1 MIVGACRTL
10 ANNTL
15 TDLFTITYGA
25 SDQSA
30 MGGEIHLVLVAKG
43 LISGVIH
50 TFVHRRVISFAI
62 AHNANNDMQVTFTE
76 VQAHRSGGASDDV
89 GLTAISHALN
99 FDAAVGT
106 GTNIPSTPNA
116 YATNAITY
124 KVLATA
130 VPNMTSV
137 SQLTC
142 YYNIFY
148 HGEGELAVAAS

>member
-1 MIVGACRTL
+1 
-10 ANNTL
+10 
-15 TDLFTITYGA
+15 
-25 SDQSA
+25 
-30 MGGEIHLVLVAKG
+30 
-43 LISGVIH
+43 
-50 TFVHRRVISFAI
+50 
-62 AHNANNDMQVTFTE
+62 MQVTFTE

-116 YATNAITY
+116 YATNSITY

-137 SQLTC
+137 SLLTC